1 MSRIMPN
8 NVVVNGLTGSLN
20 IKYDFKVKYDQFGN
34 RVHATYVDT
43 SELILVDI
51 FEKLSKD
58 LLDTEQQHY
67 NMVELGSNQAYYSL
81 LFKSMCKK
89 HNKRSQVIC
98 VEPNDRHMLRGKEH
112 FHMNNLHAY
121 FCDYI
126 IGDYELIKKDLDAS
140 NLPGGSE
147 FLLVTKKEILTLSQL
162 LEIYNISE
170 LDILHMD
177 VDHSE
182 RAILASSEHLF
193 KNKKIKKIF
202 ISTHRPDLHKYCF
215 DFLKECGYK
224 LELQITKMIVG
235 YDSLLV
241 FSL

>member
-1 MSRIMPN
+1 M
-8 NVVVNGLTGSLN
+8 VVKEYFMNGLVGSPNL
-20 IKYDFKVKYDQFGN
+20 KYDFKVKYDQFGN
-34 RVHATYVDT
+34 RVQATYVDT

-51 FEKLSKD
+51 FDKLSTT
-58 LLDTEQQHY
+58 LLKTKQQHFR
-67 NMVELGSNQAYYSL
+67 MVELGSNQAYYSL
-81 LFKSMCKK
+81 MFKSMCKW
-89 HNKRSQVIC
+89 HNKTSEIVC
-98 VEPNDRHMLRGKEH
+98 VEPNDRHMIRGKEH
-112 FHMNNLHAY
+112 FHLNDHEAS

-126 IGDYELIKKDLDAS
+126 IGEYELIKKDLDAS
-140 NLPGGSE
+140 NLPDGSE

-162 LEIYNISE
+162 LEIYNIEE

-193 KNKKIKKIF
+193 KNKKIKTVF
-202 ISTHRPDLHKYCF
+202 ISTHRPDLHQYCY

-235 YDSLLV
+235 FDSLLV

>member
-1 MSRIMPN
+1 M
-8 NVVVNGLTGSLN
+8 NGLVGSPNL
-20 IKYDFKVKYDQFGN
+20 KYGFKVKYDQFGSF
-34 RVHATYVDT
+34 VHGTHVDT
-43 SELILVDI
+43 TELILIDI
-51 FEKLSKD
+51 FEKLSTT
-58 LLDTEQQHY
+58 LLKSEQQHFK
-67 NMVELGSNQAYYSL
+67 MVELGSNQAYYSL
-81 LFKSMCKK
+81 MFKAMCKWHK
-89 HNKRSQVIC
+89 KTSEIIC
-98 VEPNDRHMLRGKEH
+98 VEPNDRHMVRGKDH
-112 FHMNNLHAY
+112 FFMNNLGAS

-140 NLPGGSE
+140 TLPGGSE

-162 LEIYNISE
+162 LEKYNIE
-170 LDILHMD
+170 QLDVLHMD

-182 RAILASSEHLF
+182 RAVLASSEELF
-193 KNKKIKKIF
+193 KNKKIKTIY
-202 ISTHRPDLHKYCF
+202 ISTHREDLHKYCL

>member
-1 MSRIMPN
+1 MLRIMPN
-8 NVVVNGLTGSLN
+8 NVVMNGLTGGLN

-34 RVHATYVDT
+34 FVHSTYVDT
-43 SELILVDI
+43 TELILVDI
-51 FEKLSKD
+51 FEKISKD
-58 LLDTEQQHY
+58 LLYSEQQHF

-89 HNKRSQVIC
+89 HNKRSQVVC
-98 VEPNDRHMLRGKEH
+98 VEPNDRHMKRGKEH
-112 FHMNNLHAY
+112 FLINKLHAS

-126 IGDYELIKKDLDAS
+126 VGDYELIKKDLDSS

-147 FLLVTKKEILTLSQL
+147 FLLVTKKEILTLSQIL
-162 LEIYNISE
+162 SFHNISE

-202 ISTHRPDLHKYCF
+202 ISTHRKDLHEYCYS
-215 DFLKECGYK
+215 FLKECGYK

-241 FSL
+241 FSV

>member
-1 MSRIMPN
+1 MNGIASSPN
-8 NVVVNGLTGSLN
+8 L
-20 IKYDFKVKYDQFGN
+20 KYSFKVKYDQFGN
-34 RVHATYVDT
+34 RVHSTYVDT

-51 FEKLSKD
+51 FDKLSTA
-58 LLDTEQQHY
+58 LLKTQQQHFK
-67 NMVELGSNQAYYSL
+67 MVELGSNQAYYSL
-81 LFKSMCKK
+81 MFKAMCKQHK
-89 HNKRSQVIC
+89 KTSQTVC
-98 VEPNDRHMLRGKEH
+98 VEPNDRHMIRGKEH
-112 FHMNNLHAY
+112 FHLNDHEAL

-126 IGDYELIKKDLDAS
+126 IGDRELIKKDLDAS
-140 NLPGGSE
+140 SLPGGSE

-162 LEIYNISE
+162 LEIYNIEE

-193 KNKKIKKIF
+193 KNKKIKTVF
-202 ISTHRPDLHKYCF
+202 ISTHRPDLHQYCF

-241 FSL
+241 FSC